1 MITVA
6 QAFREA
12 FAHEQAGR
20 RDAAAAIYRQIL
32 QALPDHPGALLQ
44 LARHDL
50 DGRRPAEARDKLRRG
65 LARARVDHLPLR
77 DLLIALARA
86 EAAGGDRAAA
96 VVAFDDALAVAP
108 DDPLVRGAYG
118 SHLLDVGDAAGAER
132 QLRAG
137 TQCAPDDPVLQANLA
152 LALAALGRWAEAR
165 AQAASA
171 VARAPGSLHPR
182 RVLAYVALRSHDPV
196 AAEAAARAG
205 LALFPDDAEL
215 LVRLGDAL
223 RAQGRPDAARE
234 LLESAPPRL
243 ADSPDL
249 LATLGATYLDLGRT
263 AAAREVLRRAVE
275 RGASAA
281 TTWDHLGI
289 AERTA
294 GDYPA
299 ALRAFAAAVAA
310 DPLLTPARTNLLKA
324 QQEVCAWDAFAAEL
338 PRWRA
343 MRDAPG
349 ADPRCN
355 PFIAITLPTSAA
367 EQLAIARRWSRRTLP
382 PVGPRPISHR
392 GDRLRVG
399 YLSRDLHEHA
409 TARLMVGMFECH
421 DASRF
426 EVTAFSYGPDDGS
439 ALRARVRSAVE
450 HWVDVAGAS
459 DAAAADAIRAAGIDV
474 LVDLKG
480 HTQGARLG
488 ILSRRP
494 APVQLHYLGL
504 PGTIGFDGI
513 DGIIA
518 DGIVLP
524 PGAERDC
531 HEAVHRLP
539 RCYLAND
546 ARRALPPPA
555 PRSALGLPDDAV
567 VLACLNQTYKLSRE
581 FFTLWM
587 AALAAVPAA
596 VLWLYVPLPLAR
608 DNLRAEADRAGIDPA
623 RIVFADQAP
632 PVEHIARLRAAD
644 LALDVL
650 PYGSHTTGSDALW
663 AGVPLLSCLGST
675 FAGRV
680 GASLLDATGLDQ
692 LVLAS
697 PGAYGA
703 ALARLA
709 ADRDELHALRGH
721 LETRRMQ
728 LPLFDTVGFTRD
740 WERMLERAYDRAIP
754 ADR

>member
-20 RDAAAAIYRQIL
+20 RDAAAAIYRQVL

-50 DGRRPAEARDKLRRG
+50 DGRRPAAARDKLRRG
-65 LARARVDHLPLR
+65 LARARADRLPLR
-77 DLLIALARA
+77 DLLVALARA
-86 EAAGGDRAAA
+86 EAASGDPAAA
-96 VVAFDDALAVAP
+96 VLALDEALAAAP
-108 DDPLVRGAYG
+108 DDPVVRGACG
-118 SHLLDVGDAAGAER
+118 SHLLASGDAAGAER
-132 QLRAG
+132 ELRAAA
-137 TQCAPDDPVLQANLA
+137 QRAPDDAILAANLA
-152 LALAALGRWAEAR
+152 LALAAQSRWTEAR
-165 AQAASA
+165 AQAAKA
-171 VARAPGSLHPR
+171 VAGAPRSLHPR
-182 RVLAYVALRSHDPV
+182 RVLAYVALRSQDPA

-205 LALFPDDAEL
+205 LALYPGDTEL

-223 RAQGRPDAARE
+223 RAQARSDAARQ
-234 LLESAPPRL
+234 LLESAPPQ
-243 ADSPDL
+243 AAEDPDL
-249 LATLGATYLDLGRT
+249 LATLGATYLDLGFE
-263 AAAREVLRRAVE
+263 AAARDALRRAVD
-275 RGASAA
+275 RGARAA

-289 AERTA
+289 AERLA

-324 QQEVCAWDAFAAEL
+324 QQEVCAWDDFAAEL
-338 PRWRA
+338 SRWRA
-343 MRDAPG
+343 LRSAPG

-355 PFIAITLPTSAA
+355 PFVAATFPTTAD
-367 EQLAIARRWSRRTLP
+367 EQLAIARRWSRRMLP
-382 PVGPRPISHR
+382 PAAPRPISHR

-399 YLSRDLHEHA
+399 YLSSDLHEHA
-409 TARLMVGMFECH
+409 TARLMAGLFECH

-439 ALRARVRSAVE
+439 ALRARIRSAVGR
-450 HWVDVAGAS
+450 WVDLAGAD
-459 DAAAADAIRAAGIDV
+459 DAAAAAAIRTTGIDV

-488 ILSRRP
+488 ILARRP
-494 APVQLHYLGL
+494 APVQLHYLGF
-504 PGTIGFDGI
+504 PGTLGCDAVDGI
-513 DGIIA
+513 VA

-524 PGAERDC
+524 PGAERHY

-539 RCYLAND
+539 RCYQVND
-546 ARRALPPPA
+546 ARRALPPRA
-555 PRSALGLPDDAV
+555 PRSVLGLPEDAV
-567 VLACLNQTYKLSRE
+567 VLACFNQTYKLSRE
-581 FFTLWM
+581 FFALWM

-608 DNLRAEADRAGIDPA
+608 ANLLADAGRAGVDPG
-623 RIVFADQAP
+623 RVVFADSASP
-632 PVEHIARLRAAD
+632 AEHIARLRAAD

-680 GASLLDATGLDQ
+680 GASLLDAVGLAR
-692 LVLAS
+692 LVVAS
-697 PGAYGA
+697 PAAYGA
-703 ALARLA
+703 ELVRLA
-709 ADRDELHALRGH
+709 GSRDELRALRGH
-721 LETRRMQ
+721 LEARRPE
-728 LPLFDTVGFTRD
+728 LPLFDTAGFTRD
-740 WERMLERAYDRAIP
+740 WERLLERAYERTVP